1 MGDYVVEISGIP
13 VLLDLPS
20 QFSYDTKCQ
29 ATQLGNQTG
38 RAHEKYSEKYSIS
51 NLAGA
56 SSLNILSCNCFLKM
70 RALTFVVQN
79 PITLLLLDPVESNK
93 YSPLSQAVNLL
104 YGLL

>member
-1 MGDYVVEISGIP
+1 MDERLKKDC
-13 VLLDLPS
+13 LLDEPKAS
-20 QFSYDTKCQ
+20 
-29 ATQLGNQTG
+29 
-38 RAHEKYSEKYSIS
+38 SIS

-70 RALTFVVQN
+70 RTLTFVGQN